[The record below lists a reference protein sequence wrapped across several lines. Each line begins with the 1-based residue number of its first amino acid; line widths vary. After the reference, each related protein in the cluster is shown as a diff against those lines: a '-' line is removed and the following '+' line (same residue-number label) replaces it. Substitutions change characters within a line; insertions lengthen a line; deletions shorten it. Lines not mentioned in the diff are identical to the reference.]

1 MPKGEENN
9 SFKIFLYSLVGKKRE
24 QIKNLVRLFL
34 QNILQMDEREK
45 GDRTKKKDHQ
55 YKMTL

>member
-1 MPKGEENN
+1 MPTGEENN
-9 SFKIFLYSLVGKKRE
+9 NFKIFLCSLVGKKRD

-34 QNILQMDEREK
+34 QNILQINEREK